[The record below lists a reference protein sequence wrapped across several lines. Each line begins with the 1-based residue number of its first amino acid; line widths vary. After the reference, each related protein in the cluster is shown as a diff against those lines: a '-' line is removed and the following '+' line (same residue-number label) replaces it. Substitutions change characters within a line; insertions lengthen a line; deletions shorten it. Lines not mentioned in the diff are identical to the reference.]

1 MQQTAAEYFSQTYME
16 YFFMAL
22 HELFNWFT
30 IKEKINKLLIKGS
43 DSDTRK
49 VRLFVKVKKYT

>member
-1 MQQTAAEYFSQTYME
+1 MQQTAAEYFSQTYMD
-16 YFFMAL
+16 YFSW
-22 HELFNWFT
+22 HYELFNWFT
-30 IKEKINKLLIKGS
+30 IKEKINQLLIKGS